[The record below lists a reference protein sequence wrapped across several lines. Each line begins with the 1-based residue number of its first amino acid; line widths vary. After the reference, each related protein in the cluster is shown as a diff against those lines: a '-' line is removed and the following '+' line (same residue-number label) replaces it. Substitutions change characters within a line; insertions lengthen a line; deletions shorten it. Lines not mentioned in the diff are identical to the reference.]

1 MLELKSYL
9 AKHNIECKVSAS
21 ENFYHTKEVNDIFNL
36 LIFLQKPKDRYYKAA
51 ALRSNILRYSD
62 NEIYQ
67 IISKDL
73 DVEELKTLFEIPNSY
88 LYKDI
93 RVNVID
99 KAKQQFKEKTNIT
112 FDYEE
117 YKIGRA
123 VKRLKITVK
132 ENNKGSNDIFA
143 NKKSFINHIRKE
155 YIPNPDKNH
164 FPIIVST
171 KQGDVK
177 INITGEIY
185 LSGDTVVNYDN
196 KQADKL
202 WDWLFDLVK
211 NKPELLKNPNE
222 KNLLN

>member
-1 MLELKSYL
+1 MQMSSQNAGKTCCKKELK
-9 AKHNIECKVSAS
+9 I
-21 ENFYHTKEVNDIFNL
+21 
-36 LIFLQKPKDRYYKAA
+36 
-51 ALRSNILRYSD
+51 D
-62 NEIYQ
+62 N
-67 IISKDL
+67 
-73 DVEELKTLFEIPNSY
+73 
-88 LYKDI
+88 
-93 RVNVID
+93 
-99 KAKQQFKEKTNIT
+99 
-112 FDYEE
+112 
-117 YKIGRA
+117 G
-123 VKRLKITVK
+123 
-132 ENNKGSNDIFA
+132 
-143 NKKSFINHIRKE
+143 KE